1 LETAFGLESNPGC
14 RPWSI
19 AVGGLSQL
27 QIKPGR
33 DRPLLR
39 VRDAAIRHV
48 FTDADEM
55 LQMAMGMAEMSE
67 MRCRRPSADDGGG
80 EALTECW
87 KWLVCSR

>member
-1 LETAFGLESNPGC
+1 MRQSGT
-14 RPWSI
+14 
-19 AVGGLSQL
+19 
-27 QIKPGR
+27 
-33 DRPLLR
+33 
-39 VRDAAIRHV
+39 